1 MPRVIVDV
9 GDVLHCYKKAVKGQ
23 INQVDPWNLWKGLEI
38 VLEHF
43 RESGHEVIGVI
54 PQRHFPD
61 IPHALRLE
69 IADLV
74 AAPKGF
80 SLELLESVAA
90 TAASGGDIL
99 SNRNLVDLGLRAWQ
113 IHFSFSS
120 QSRFFCFSKPCHQCS
135 GQSEALVRVFPF
147 HPWSITLARMQR
159 LKRSQPAQTKHRG
172 PGGLAD
178 AGPRIQKVHGAMHS
192 LPFIR
197 GAKECPRGIAIAAPE
212 AVKMQIL

>member
-1 MPRVIVDV
+1 MQTVWPTPSFAAIFWCLNLWFGHVQAQGASEMPRVIVDV

-54 PQRHFPD
+54 PQRRFPD

-120 QSRFFCFSKPCHQCS
+120 QSRFFLFFQAMPSVQRAERGFGESFSH
-135 GQSEALVRVFPF
+135 F
-147 HPWSITLARMQR
+147 T
-159 LKRSQPAQTKHRG
+159 RG
-172 PGGLAD
+172 VLHWLGCRD
-178 AGPRIQKVHGAMHS
+178 
-192 LPFIR
+192 
-197 GAKECPRGIAIAAPE
+197 
-212 AVKMQIL
+212 

>member
-135 GQSEALVRVFPF
+135 GQSEALVRVFPIS
-147 HPWSITLARMQR
+147 PVEYYIGSDAETEKITTCTDKASWS
-159 LKRSQPAQTKHRG
+159 
-172 PGGLAD
+172 
-178 AGPRIQKVHGAMHS
+178 
-192 LPFIR
+192 
-197 GAKECPRGIAIAAPE
+197 
-212 AVKMQIL
+212 